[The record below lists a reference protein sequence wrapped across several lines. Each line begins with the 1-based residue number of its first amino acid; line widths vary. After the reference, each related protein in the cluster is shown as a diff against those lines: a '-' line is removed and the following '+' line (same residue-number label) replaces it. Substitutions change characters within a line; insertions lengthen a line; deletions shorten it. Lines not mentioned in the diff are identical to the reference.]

1 MWNLYK
7 ELLNEN
13 LYQMIYQKI
22 KKQQNN
28 IIYVENQQIINKLS
42 KKTINQFISSLK
54 NERFEWKFI
63 KNIIFLKKKK

>member
-28 IIYVENQQIINKLS
+28 IIYVEKQQIINKLS